1 MISSEFRHDF
11 YFNETYNIT
20 NHKNMLSVGI
30 SGGMGS
36 GKTLVC
42 TIFKVLGI
50 SVYNADLEAR
60 RIMETNEQVK
70 KEIIKLLGKES
81 YFNDVTLNRKFIAQK
96 IFNHAELLSKL
107 NQIVHPAVRED
118 AKVWSKELPQIN
130 HYFLRESAI
139 LFETGLYKQLNYN
152 ILVIAP
158 RELRIQRVKNRDRL
172 LEEEINVRMNQQ
184 WSDEKKLPLSD
195 FVIIN
200 DGKTFL
206 IPQILEINQHL
217 AHRPLMPTDKQL
229 NTVL

>member
-1 MISSEFRHDF
+1 MKLTKL
-11 YFNETYNIT
+11 YKY
-20 NHKNMLSVGI
+20 KNMLSVGI

-42 TIFKVLGI
+42 AIFKVLGI
-50 SVYNADLEAR
+50 SVYNSDLEAK

-81 YFNDVTLNRKFIAQK
+81 YLNDDNLNRKFIAQK
-96 IFNHAELLSKL
+96 VFNHSDLLSKL
-107 NQIVHPAVRED
+107 NQIVHPAVKLD
-118 AKVWSKELPQIN
+118 AENWSKELPQNN

-172 LEEEINVRMNQQ
+172 SEEEINIRMNQQ

-195 FVIIN
+195 FVIN
-200 DGKTFL
+200 NAGRTLL
-206 IPQILEINQHL
+206 IPQILRINQRL
-217 AHRPLMPTDKQL
+217 ANRPLMPTDKQPG
-229 NTVL
+229 TVL